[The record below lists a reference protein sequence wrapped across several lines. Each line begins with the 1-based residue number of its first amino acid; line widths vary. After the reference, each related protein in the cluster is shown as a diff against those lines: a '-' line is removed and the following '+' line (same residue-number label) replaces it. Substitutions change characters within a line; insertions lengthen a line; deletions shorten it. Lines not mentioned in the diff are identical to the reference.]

1 MHSREISDGAC
12 KRQSRLCR
20 PTDCGSPTVLACA
33 VFAGFAQRW
42 SLRFR
47 RKPLHK
53 RIMASRASPIE
64 LVIGYQPYYTESWS
78 GVIMR
83 DKKYYEKYLP
93 KGSNVSFQIG
103 LQGAIIVNGMLAG
116 KVDIG
121 YVGDMP
127 GIVSTSHPDV
137 RDVRIVSVLGLGYD
151 QCNIFL
157 ARPDAPQFKSPEEA
171 IKWLNGKTV
180 AVPKGSCTDRFAQAV
195 FKRFDIKPSEYL
207 NQSIEVI
214 TSGFRAKKLDAAVIW
229 EPTASRL
236 VQENLARKVATGAA
250 VNELDGGFMVM
261 PQALIEQRPDV
272 AKAWLEAELDA
283 VLYFGRLQERH
294 GHRQDGGQ
302 PDDRLPGEGVVGVSV
317 RRDRQGGR
325 RHRHAHHAGLR
336 IHAAGARSHSKGLE
350 IPRRYQEHQGRDP
363 AGGSGAAA
371 DSGYSQGARPPG
383 AGRDR
388 SRRFRTLPTPANDGH
403 CSNRARRLRRELDT
417 VVISTAPAPEKARS
431 RKTKAQKKKPR
442 HERS

>member
-1 MHSREISDGAC
+1 MHSKSSNGAA
-12 KRQSRLCR
+12 SGVAAFVL
-20 PTDCGSPTVLACA
+20 PTAARSSLMAI
-33 VFAGFAQRW
+33 FAGFAATLVAAVPAGAAAQKDYG
-42 SLRFR
+42 
-47 RKPLHK
+47 KPGE
-53 RIMASRASPIE
+53 PIE

-116 KVDIG
+116 KVDVG

-283 VLYFGRLQERH
+283 VLYFG
-294 GHRQDGGQ
+294 DSKNAM
-302 PDDRLPGEGVVGVSV
+302 DI
-317 RRDRQGGR
+317 
-325 RHRHAHHAGLR
+325 AKM
-336 IHAAGARSHSKGLE
+336 AA
-350 IPRRYQEHQGRDP
+350 
-363 AGGSGAAA
+363 
-371 DSGYSQGARPPG
+371 SQTTG
-383 AGRDR
+383 
-388 SRRFRTLPTPANDGH
+388 FQ
-403 CSNRARRLRRELDT
+403 
-417 VVISTAPAPEKARS
+417 EKALWASAFGATAKEEGGTDTRI
-431 RKTKAQKKKPR
+431 TLAYGFTPQALELIQKASKFLVDIKSIRAEIRPEAVVQPLTADILKARGLQAPVAQVKALPDSAYTGK
-442 HERS
+442 

>member
-1 MHSREISDGAC
+1 MRSKSSNGAA
-12 KRQSRLCR
+12 SGVAPFVR
-20 PTDCGSPTVLACA
+20 PIAALGGLLPAFACFAAALATA
-33 VFAGFAQRW
+33 PPASAAAQKDYG
-42 SLRFR
+42 
-47 RKPLHK
+47 KPGE
-53 RIMASRASPIE
+53 PIE

-171 IKWLNGKTV
+171 LKWLNGKTV

-195 FKRFDIKPSEYL
+195 FKRLDIKPSEYL

-261 PQALIEQRPDV
+261 PQALLQQRPDI

-283 VLYFGRLQERH
+283 VLYFG
-294 GHRQDGGQ
+294 D
-302 PDDRLPGEGVVGVSV
+302 
-317 RRDRQGGR
+317 
-325 RHRHAHHAGLR
+325 
-336 IHAAGARSHSKGLE
+336 SKNAMD
-350 IPRRYQEHQGRDP
+350 I
-363 AGGSGAAA
+363 AKMAT
-371 DSGYSQGARPPG
+371 SQTTG
-383 AGRDR
+383 
-388 SRRFRTLPTPANDGH
+388 FQ
-403 CSNRARRLRRELDT
+403 
-417 VVISTAPAPEKARS
+417 EKAMWASAFGTTAKEEGGTDTRI
-431 RKTKAQKKKPR
+431 TLAYGFTPQALDLIQKASKFLVDIKSIKAEIRPEAVVPQLTADILKARGLQAPVGQVKALPDSAYTGK
-442 HERS
+442 

>member
-1 MHSREISDGAC
+1 MHSKPSNGTASGVAAFVLPTAALGSLLAAFAC
-12 KRQSRLCR
+12 
-20 PTDCGSPTVLACA
+20 
-33 VFAGFAQRW
+33 FAGALVTATAAGAAAQKDYG
-42 SLRFR
+42 
-47 RKPLHK
+47 KPGE
-53 RIMASRASPIE
+53 PIE

-93 KGSNVSFQIG
+93 KGSNVTFQIG

-171 IKWLNGKTV
+171 LKWLDGKTV

-195 FKRFDIKPSEYL
+195 FKRLNIKPSEYL

-236 VQENLARKVATGAA
+236 IQENLARKVATGAA

-261 PQALIEQRPDV
+261 PQALLEQRPDV

-283 VLYFGRLQERH
+283 VLYFG
-294 GHRQDGGQ
+294 DSKNAM
-302 PDDRLPGEGVVGVSV
+302 DI
-317 RRDRQGGR
+317 
-325 RHRHAHHAGLR
+325 AKM
-336 IHAAGARSHSKGLE
+336 AAGQTTGF
-350 IPRRYQEHQGRDP
+350 Q
-363 AGGSGAAA
+363 
-371 DSGYSQGARPPG
+371 
-383 AGRDR
+383 
-388 SRRFRTLPTPANDGH
+388 
-403 CSNRARRLRRELDT
+403 
-417 VVISTAPAPEKARS
+417 EKALWASAFGTTSKEEGGTDTRI
-431 RKTKAQKKKPR
+431 TLAYGFTPQAIELIQKASKFLVDIKSIKAEIRPEAVAQQLTADILKARGLQAPVGQVKALPDSAYTGK
-442 HERS
+442 